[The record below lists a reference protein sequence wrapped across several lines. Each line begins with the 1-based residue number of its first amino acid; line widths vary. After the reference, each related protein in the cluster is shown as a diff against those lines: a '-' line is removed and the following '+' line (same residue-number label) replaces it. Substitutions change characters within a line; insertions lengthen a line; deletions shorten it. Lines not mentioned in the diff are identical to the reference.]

1 MLPQIVMLFLPGWIF
16 VWVYRF
22 ISRRPYKKISFSI
35 EIIVTS
41 YVLSLIIPSLLSP
54 IDKVF
59 GSSLKS
65 SPTALLFVTL
75 MLGTFLGYLRGLPK
89 AEKIIGSILGVRLE
103 ESIWEGITDIERG
116 CYIQVFLNCEK
127 ITYRGIF
134 RRFFK
139 DGSDTWIELQAY
151 TAWTISEL
159 PRSKENHDSPL
170 YSYKNRPENIV
181 AIKTKEINRI
191 EIQYSKQSNKI

>member
-65 SPTALLFVTL
+65 SPTALLFVAL
-75 MLGTFLGYLRGLPK
+75 MLGTFLGYLRRLPK
-89 AEKIIGSILGVRLE
+89 AEKLSEAYQGSGLRSLE
-103 ESIWEGITDIERG
+103 SGYSTLCLPG
-116 CYIQVFLNCEK
+116 KGTFLC
-127 ITYRGIF
+127 
-134 RRFFK
+134 
-139 DGSDTWIELQAY
+139 
-151 TAWTISEL
+151 
-159 PRSKENHDSPL
+159 
-170 YSYKNRPENIV
+170 
-181 AIKTKEINRI
+181 TKEEYGRQFQVKICLTDLL
-191 EIQYSKQSNKI
+191 IQISGEELTQMLNLTGAHLCT

>member
-54 IDKVF
+54 IDKVL

-103 ESIWEGITDIERG
+103 ELGKR
-116 CYIQVFLNCEK
+116 
-127 ITYRGIF
+127 
-134 RRFFK
+134 
-139 DGSDTWIELQAY
+139 
-151 TAWTISEL
+151 
-159 PRSKENHDSPL
+159 
-170 YSYKNRPENIV
+170 
-181 AIKTKEINRI
+181 
-191 EIQYSKQSNKI
+191 IQYPLSPRQGDFSLYKGRIWAPVSGQNLSDRPAYIDKR

>member
-54 IDKVF
+54 IDKVL

-75 MLGTFLGYLRGLPK
+75 MLGTFLGYLRRLPK
-89 AEKIIGSILGVRLE
+89 AEKLSEAYQGSGLRSLYGR
-103 ESIWEGITDIERG
+103 ESR
-116 CYIQVFLNCEK
+116 IQSEAA
-127 ITYRGIF
+127 TYRSFSIV
-134 RRFFK
+134 K
-139 DGSDTWIELQAY
+139 KLHIEVYFEGFSRMEAIPGLNY
-151 TAWTISEL
+151 KHTPHGPSRNCHV
-159 PRSKENHDSPL
+159 PRKIMIALCTP
-170 YSYKNRPENIV
+170 
-181 AIKTKEINRI
+181 IKTDRRI
-191 EIQYSKQSNKI
+191 QLP